1 MVLIVRPVVVE
12 VVVTLQALF
21 QIILDD
27 RVDLVVEHQDKMPS
41 EMLVLEPQVKEIM
54 EVVQVEAQVLIE
66 VLEVVVPVVLVPMVL
81 LETVAQV

>member
-1 MVLIVRPVVVE
+1 MRPVVVE
-12 VVVTLQALF
+12 VVVTPQPLF
-21 QIILDD
+21 HLILDD